1 MHEHYPEKKIVAEK
15 KLVLIGN
22 PNVGK
27 SVIFNHLTGKYV
39 TVSNYPGT
47 TVDISRGIGS
57 FGLGKEKYA
66 VMDSP
71 GVNSLCPHSEDEEVA
86 RNLLLEEKPD
96 LVVQVADAKNLR
108 RALHLTSELTELEIP
123 LILCLNMDDEAKE
136 RGIRINTRLLEKL
149 LGVPVIPT
157 VAITGD
163 GINELK
169 TRIPEA
175 KIPSKKVKY
184 SPEIEEFIQ
193 RTEEKFFTAER
204 GEHLRGEHPVDRIS
218 LRGKRG
224 ISLMLLAGDTTLHP
238 FLSKIL
244 RKDKFDHLTNFVD
257 EEKNKFVHS
266 PEWLIFNYRERE
278 TLEIISQVQEIV
290 GEIHS
295 SLAEKLGNWTM
306 RPFPGYLILFA
317 VVYIMYKFVGEF
329 AAGTMVNLLEEKI
342 FHQWINPFF
351 SKIVVSIFPL
361 RFIQELLV
369 GEYGIFTMA
378 LTYALAIIFPI
389 VTAFFLFF
397 GLLEDSGYLPRLSVM
412 LDRVF
417 RLMGLNGK
425 AVLPMV
431 LGLGCDTMAVLS
443 ARILDTEKERLIV
456 SILLALAVPCSAQLG
471 VILAMLGGLSWKA
484 TLIWLLV
491 IIFFLVSTGWLSAK
505 ILPGITTPFFVE
517 IPPIRRPSITNILA
531 KVKMRLVWY
540 LKEAVPLFILGTL
553 VLFLMNELKILSLMK
568 SLMSP
573 IVVHWAGLPV
583 KTTESF
589 IIGFLRRDYGA
600 AGLYALAKEGLLN
613 PHQILVSLVI
623 ITLFVPCLAQ
633 SLITIRERGLK
644 TAIAIFFFTL
654 FIAFFAGGI
663 LNFILSWVK
672 IV

>member
-1 MHEHYPEKKIVAEK
+1 MHEYQIEKKIIAEK

-57 FGLGKEKYA
+57 FGLGKEKYT

-71 GVNSLCPHSEDEEVA
+71 GVNSLHPHSEDEEVA

-108 RALHLTSELTELEIP
+108 RALHLTFELAELEIP
-123 LILCLNMDDEAKE
+123 VILGLNMHDEAKE
-136 RGIRINTRLLEKL
+136 RGIRINIRLLEKL
-149 LGVPVIPT
+149 LGIPVVPT

-163 GINELK
+163 GIGELK
-169 TRIPEA
+169 NRIPEA
-175 KIPSKKVKY
+175 KIPNKKVRY
-184 SPEIEEFIQ
+184 SPEIEEFVKRI
-193 RTEEKFFTAER
+193 EIDFLSGER
-204 GEHLRGEHPVDRIS
+204 GN
-218 LRGKRG
+218 RG
-224 ISLMLLAGDTTLHP
+224 IGLMLLAGDMTLYP
-238 FLSKIL
+238 YLNKKL
-244 RKDKFDHLTNFVD
+244 KKDKFDRLLTFL
-257 EEKNKFVHS
+257 EEERKGFVHS
-266 PEWLIFNYRERE
+266 PDWLVFNYRERE
-278 TLEIISQVQEIV
+278 AIEIISQVQEIV
-290 GEIHS
+290 GKIYS
-295 SLAEKLGNWTM
+295 SLAEKLGKWTM
-306 RPFPGYLILFA
+306 RPFPGYLILLA
-317 VVYIMYKFVGEF
+317 VIYLMYKFVGEF
-329 AAGTMVNLLEEKI
+329 AAGTIVNFLEEKI
-342 FHQWINPFF
+342 FQQWINPFF
-351 SKIVVSIFPL
+351 TKIVVSTFPL
-361 RFIQELLV
+361 KFIQEFLV

-443 ARILDTEKERLIV
+443 ARILDTKKERLIV

-484 TLIWLLV
+484 TVIWLGV
-491 IIFFLVSTGWLSAK
+491 IIFFLVSVGWLSAK

-517 IPPIRRPSITNILA
+517 IPPIRRPSMSNILA

-553 VLFLMNELKILSLMK
+553 VLFLMNKLKILNLTK
-568 SLMSP
+568 YLMSP
-573 IVVHWAGLPV
+573 VVVHWAGLPV
-583 KTTESF
+583 KTTEAF
-589 IIGFLRRDYGA
+589 IVGFLRRDYGA

-613 PHQILVSLVI
+613 PQQIVVSLVI

-633 SLITIRERGLK
+633 FLVTIRERGLK
-644 TAIAIFFFTL
+644 TAAAIFFFTL
-654 FIAFFAGGI
+654 FIAFFAGGL

-672 IV
+672 II